1 MAFIQYLAF
10 DGTPLPLPDSYEVQ
24 MVDIEADSG
33 GETEAGTTQRDV
45 VRLGV
50 VRISVSFSVSA
61 KWLRLLTGFKQRE
74 KISVDY
80 FDTETLAVKNAEM
93 FIDGYTGLTACGSFG
108 GRFCCIMALMEMGVV
123 LGDGCGKGN
132 DTVPAHGGAWLWRGG
147 GAAGAFGEYGEKL
160 LQEEPSDGGGGEG
173 AGKSLPGIRSQRH
186 GRGHGKG

>member
-1 MAFIQYLAF
+1 MGMAFIQYLAF

-74 KISVDY
+74 KIGVDY
-80 FDTETLAVKNAEM
+80 FDMEALAVKNAEM
-93 FIDGYTGLTACGSFG
+93 FIDGYKAGLVKDTSYKGLWKVSFTLKE
-108 GRFCCIMALMEMGVV
+108 F
-123 LGDGCGKGN
+123 
-132 DTVPAHGGAWLWRGG
+132 
-147 GAAGAFGEYGEKL
+147 
-160 LQEEPSDGGGGEG
+160 
-173 AGKSLPGIRSQRH
+173 
-186 GRGHGKG
+186 